1 MKKVVLLPVL
11 VLASAMVLAG
21 CDTSTTSTA
30 SESGSETASSSVS
43 EGTGSDSASASAS
56 ESEPEP
62 DEHDDIS
69 SITAAGTYSVEG
81 QVVAEH
87 TQGFIVRDDTGA
99 VYVHHGK
106 NYDKDLVAIGDVVEV
121 AGTISDG
128 DYNPYNGYYQFD
140 SKATVEKTEGTAP
153 AAVAATPLTAEIV
166 ENWATV
172 ATDDKQQ
179 LLPRSEIKEYTWTA
193 TAGKAGNFD
202 ILNLEG
208 CDIDI
213 EPLYVDSSVFSLKV
227 GTEYKVNAYFYGYN
241 VKYGYAGVMLTGLEA
256 LSTPDPDPE
265 PEEVKYLD
273 EILTLAQGDTYT
285 GRAVYMG
292 SSTLA
297 NDRGYRNATFV
308 ADGDDWYQLY
318 QIDTELYDA
327 LGTLVPGETVLEWK
341 GTISDYG
348 ATKESKVSA
357 ISVVTD
363 AEVTAG
369 TWTPLAEGYV
379 PNLADVNKGFQ
390 VTDAT
395 IAQLSSDKQNI
406 SFTLGDN
413 ATEYDIYLNKYNT
426 DLTVDAIANLE
437 VGDKLT
443 FKTFGG
449 DNYDSDQQTSEFE
462 FIYMIDPVRTP
473 GEGGEDPE
481 PEPTLTTIAD
491 LYEME
496 IDTDATVSGVI
507 VGIWKQ
513 GIVIDDNTGTI
524 YRYDNE
530 SETLGFEVGDYV
542 TVSGAIGEFNGIRQF
557 NYSSDITAAEGTAP
571 ILTTTTPT
579 EWTAADMDAFVP
591 SSRSPLV
598 KIAGNVD
605 SIGQYNNVTV
615 PGAEKTLSLFL
626 SESISATLEVGKSY
640 DFTGYALYISSGKYV
655 NVLIT
660 SATEIQPSAP
670 TAIEISSPL
679 TEIMVGRTVEL
690 SVSYEPAI
698 SEKGVSWASSNDEV
712 ATVDENGVVTAI
724 AEGEVTITATSTAD
738 ESVKDEIALTVIAAP
753 ETTLAGTID
762 FSSLTGKG
770 TKYGNAADLQS
781 DLSACMDSENGLS
794 ITVSAV
800 TNVYDGNGA
809 GGYLANTPGLI
820 KTGKSGEGSSITAT
834 ISASVVRIEM
844 DCAKWNDSASDT
856 ISLNGVTYAAP
867 AYDSENAEWGTLA
880 WDFAEGTTDFNVETN
895 DRVFIKAIRFYV
907 AA

>member
-43 EGTGSDSASASAS
+43 EGSDSASASAS

-62 DEHDDIS
+62 EPADYTKLADIEVS
-69 SITAAGTYSVEG
+69 SEVTSRGVYMGKTDLVRSDKGAYNYLWLADGDAAGVVYTVKEDLFDSSWVAGQTVLEVTGKVAEYNEFLQFSNITALEAVEDASVTSGKAIELTG
-81 QVVAEH
+81 QEVTIE
-87 TQGFIVRDDTGA
+87 D
-99 VYVHHGK
+99 VHHL
-106 NYDKDLVAIGDVVEV
+106 YSIKDAEV
-121 AGTISDG
+121 ASIAGSGEFKITLGGTSYNVRLDNRDIADG
-128 DYNPYNGYYQFD
+128 PIWDVKVGDKVTMTSFLSAYKGTMQFI
-140 SKATVEKTEGTAP
+140 T
-153 AAVAATPLTAEIV
+153 
-166 ENWATV
+166 
-172 ATDDKQQ
+172 ATDV
-179 LLPRSEIKEYTWTA
+179 T
-193 TAGKAGNFD
+193 
-202 ILNLEG
+202 
-208 CDIDI
+208 
-213 EPLYVDSSVFSLKV
+213 V
-227 GTEYKVNAYFYGYN
+227 
-241 VKYGYAGVMLTGLEA
+241 
-256 LSTPDPDPE
+256 TPGEEEEPDPE

-369 TWTPLAEGYV
+369 SWTPLAEGYV

-449 DNYDSDQQTSEFE
+449 DNYDSKHQTSEFR

-481 PEPTLTTIAD
+481 PEPTGTTIAD

-524 YRYDNE
+524 YRYDNQ

-557 NYSSDITAAEGTAP
+557 NYSSDIAAAEGTAP

-605 SIGQYNNVTV
+605 SLGQYNNVTV

-670 TAIEISSPL
+670 TAIEISSPV

-698 SEKGVSWASSNDEV
+698 SEKGVSWASSSDEV
-712 ATVDENGVVTAI
+712 ATVDDNGVVTAI

-867 AYDSENAEWGTLA
+867 AYDSETAEWGTLA

-895 DRVFIKAIRFYV
+895 DCVFIKAIRFYV